1 MFSLVLQRKNGYNHG
16 KRRLNHKMDMEKR
29 EEMIRRTVYVSDIDQ
44 LVQILAL
51 ERILLFRCQYNVWH
65 VYSFEVFWFFVVM

>member
-1 MFSLVLQRKNGYNHG
+1 
-16 KRRLNHKMDMEKR
+16 MDMEKR
-29 EEMIRRTVYVSDIDQ
+29 EEMTRRTVYVSDIDQ